1 MTPTGP
7 DGRFPDGRLPGGPLP
22 DGRPPAGPPYPPAGP
37 RRAPAGPSRPVRSG
51 SVGRQI
57 FWTSVPIWS
66 IGFLSSLPFLFY
78 AVDRRRGRD
87 WAVFAG
93 YLAATV
99 AFIVA
104 LGAVPSGSGANA
116 AVGGFIIALAG
127 CAATHACLLFRPG
140 RDRVVPMSPS
150 VQQNNQAAVAQA
162 RDRIERRKQARHLL
176 ATDPALARDLM
187 IGRPD
192 LYRQYDDGG
201 LVDVNHVPGAALAAG
216 LGMAPGEVADVLAAR
231 DRLGRFT
238 NADELCAYTQLSPQR
253 VDELRD
259 LMIFT

>member
-22 DGRPPAGPPYPPAGP
+22 DGRPPAGPPYPPARPP
-37 RRAPAGPSRPVRSG
+37 RSPAGPPRPARSG

-127 CAATHACLLFRPG
+127 
-140 RDRVVPMSPS
+140 S
-150 VQQNNQAAVAQA
+150 
-162 RDRIERRKQARHLL
+162 HLTL
-176 ATDPALARDLM
+176 
-187 IGRPD
+187 
-192 LYRQYDDGG
+192 RQHTP
-201 LVDVNHVPGAALAAG
+201 HVPGVW
-216 LGMAPGEVADVLAAR
+216 P
-231 DRLGRFT
+231 
-238 NADELCAYTQLSPQR
+238 
-253 VDELRD
+253 
-259 LMIFT
+259 

>member
-1 MTPTGP
+1 
-7 DGRFPDGRLPGGPLP
+7 
-22 DGRPPAGPPYPPAGP
+22 
-37 RRAPAGPSRPVRSG
+37 
-51 SVGRQI
+51 VGRQI
-57 FWTSVPIWS
+57 WWTSVPIWS
-66 IGFLSSLPFLFY
+66 IGFLSCLPFLFY

-99 AFIVA
+99 AFVVA

-127 CAATHACLLFRPG
+127 CAATHAFLLFRPG
-140 RDRVVPMSPS
+140 RSPVLPMAPS
-150 VQQNNQAAVAQA
+150 VRQHNQAAVAQA

-192 LYRQYDDGG
+192 LSRQYDDGG
-201 LVDVNHVPGAALAAG
+201 LVDVNHVPGAVLVSG
-216 LGMAPGEVADVLAAR
+216 LGLAPGEVTDVLAAR
-231 DRLGRFT
+231 DRLGRFSS
-238 NADELCAYTQLSPQR
+238 ADELCAYTQLSPER